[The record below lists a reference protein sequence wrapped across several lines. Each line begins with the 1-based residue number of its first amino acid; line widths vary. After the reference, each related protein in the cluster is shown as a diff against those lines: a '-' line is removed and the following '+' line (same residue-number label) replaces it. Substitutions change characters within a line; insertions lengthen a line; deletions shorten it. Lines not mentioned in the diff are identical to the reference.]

1 MSNGLLYIAG
11 FVSLVLAA
19 LFAVPYFVDWNGY
32 RGVFEEE
39 ATRILGREVRVGGN
53 VNVRL
58 LPAPFVRF
66 EKLRIADTTGIVG
79 EPFFRADSFTMR
91 LSVPPLLKG
100 VIEANEIELKRPVLR
115 LALDGD
121 GGGNWRSFSITP
133 GALPFVPAD
142 VTLQSVKIVDGL
154 VTLQGPKGNTF
165 AELDGLNGELKADSI
180 QGPFAFKG
188 TTKWH
193 DADREVRIATDAAD
207 AEGAVRFKTT
217 IRGAK
222 HDNAYT
228 VEGRLLD
235 LKGSPRVTG
244 EVTAKLEL
252 DAPPAAAQPP
262 PTGDGKAAE
271 TTQAPL
277 VDFKSGFTGDAK
289 SLKLEGI
296 TLSFD
301 RVGQPQLISGSAA
314 ASWTD
319 AFTVELNLA
328 SRWLD
333 LDRISGSSAGESPF
347 DTARGFISAVMQ
359 SLPTEAETKVRF
371 DLDQATLGG
380 EAVSG
385 IRIEVARN
393 SGALLLKELRA
404 GLPGGAKLALYGAA
418 AENAEPGAFRGELAL
433 RGTSLAR
440 FLNWVAKDDSVAE
453 AIRSDGPF
461 ALQGRFGMNAQ
472 SVDLTEAGAEIGGTP
487 LTGEVHYR
495 AGERARLAVVLQGQQ
510 IDAAKLW
517 PAGVGYLKGL
527 LAGPADTADAATTDA
542 KRPHWLDTARSD
554 LSLRLRAGSLATGRQ
569 PLHDVDFD
577 IALEQG
583 QFALRA
589 CKFVTDD
596 GLSFDLDGRV
606 ADVAG
611 DRKGTLHWV
620 VAAPDKNAFTSLV
633 RLWDLPDNVTEQV
646 ARYAALMP
654 MRLAGTIRLGERGK
668 TTADI
673 LADGSLLGGRLAADA
688 RLDGGLANWRA
699 ASTDLAITVD
709 SPDVVQAL
717 NALAVRSGGPA
728 PERRERPGQFF
739 VKAVGVPAN
748 GMLTAATVKAA
759 GLYLAYDGKVGLAA
773 DGTHSFNGD
782 VRVSSRELGDVM
794 AIAGLGN
801 GSAPRGVSVIGALKM
816 VSTNQT
822 IELKPQQLAVGGSNV
837 AGTVALAYP
846 AEGPAIVTAQLQVDS
861 ATIPGLLGL
870 AVDRG
875 ATAAVP
881 EQPATATQAKPV
893 AEAKPVADAKSIWPE
908 SPFDFAA
915 LDGIDG
921 KLGIAFDTLS
931 LEEGMA
937 ISKAQLE
944 VQLAPGKITLTKLE
958 GSALGGTLAAKA
970 TLEKGPGGATLNG
983 DVQLSGAHLTTA
995 AANDAAKA
1003 DNPAATL
1010 SLEFSGRGA
1019 TPDGLIAVAS
1029 GKGAIELGDMAMR
1042 VPTPLAV
1049 VATSEAVLSG
1059 GAGGSGDELI
1069 AALKSKIADSEVKV
1083 GPRKIAIDV
1092 ADGAAK
1098 LEAFTLP
1105 SPAGTTTVTT
1115 TVDLSSLMVDSAW
1128 LLEPRAPD
1136 VEQPDKPR
1144 KGALPSVSF
1153 VYVGPLK
1160 DAWMLQPRITADQL
1174 ERELAIRKME
1184 LDADQLE
1191 RLHKAD
1197 AERAQR
1203 EDERRK
1209 SLETD
1214 QSAPSPQ
1221 PGPQPAPGPG
1231 PGAAAA
1237 PPGANP
1243 AATPPVGGAPAPQP
1257 QATAPIAPSPLA
1269 PAPLPPTPL
1278 GELGGDPVPALP
1290 GAEAQIP
1297 PLPPVDG
1304 NPATLP
1310 PSAAAAQPLPPGAN
1324 RAPQRR
1330 VQRRQDPVG
1339 DQVLRALQNST
1350 N

>member
-11 FVSLVLAA
+11 FISLVLAA

-39 ATRILGREVRVGGN
+39 ASRILGREVRVGGN

-79 EPFFRADSFTMR
+79 EPFFRAESFTMR

-100 VIEANEIELKRPVLR
+100 IIEANEIELKRPVLR

-121 GGGNWRSFSITP
+121 GGGNWRSLSITP
-133 GALPFVPAD
+133 GALPFVPAG
-142 VTLQSVKIVDGL
+142 VTLQSVKIVEGL

-165 AELDGLNGELKADSI
+165 AELDGLNGELKADSM
-180 QGPFAFKG
+180 QGPFSFRG

-193 DADREVRIATDAAD
+193 DADREVRIATDAVD

-217 IRGAK
+217 IRGTK
-222 HDNAYT
+222 RDNAYT
-228 VEGRLLD
+228 IEGRLLD
-235 LKGSPRVTG
+235 LKGNPRVTG

-252 DAPPAAAQPP
+252 DAPAVPSTQSPSP
-262 PTGDGKAAE
+262 SIGGEAE
-271 TTQAPL
+271 TAQQPV

-289 SLKLEGI
+289 SLQLDGI

-319 AFTVELNLA
+319 AFTVDLNLA

-333 LDRISGSSAGESPF
+333 LDRISGGSAVQSPF
-347 DTARGFISAVMQ
+347 DTARGFVSAVIQ
-359 SLPTEAETKVRF
+359 SLPSEAETKVRF

-380 EAVSG
+380 EAVSNV
-385 IRIEVARN
+385 RIEVARN

-440 FLNWVAKDDSVAE
+440 FLNWAAKDDSVAE

-461 ALQGRFGMNAQ
+461 ALQGRFSMNAQ
-472 SVDLTEAGAEIGGTP
+472 SVDLTEAGAEVGGTP

-510 IDAAKLW
+510 IDAARLW
-517 PAGVGYLKGL
+517 PAGVGYIKGL
-527 LAGPADTADAATTDA
+527 LAGGTGEDSAKADA
-542 KRPHWLDTARSD
+542 KRPHWLDTSRSD
-554 LSLRLRAGSLATGRQ
+554 LSLRLRAGTLATGRQ
-569 PLHDVDFD
+569 PLRDVDFD

-583 QFALRA
+583 QFAMRA

-596 GLSFDLDGRV
+596 GLAFELDGRV

-611 DRKGTLHWV
+611 DRKGSLHWV
-620 VAAPDKNAFTSLV
+620 VAAPDKNSFTSFV
-633 RLWDLPDNVTEQV
+633 RLWDLPDDQAEQ
-646 ARYAALMP
+646 AKRYVPLTP
-654 MRLAGTIRLGERGK
+654 MRLAGTVRLGDRGK
-668 TTADI
+668 TSADI
-673 LADGSLLGGRLAADA
+673 QADGSVMGGRLVANA

-699 ASTDLAITVD
+699 SDTDIAITID
-709 SPDVVQAL
+709 SSDVVQTL
-717 NALAVRSGGPA
+717 NALAARVGSPA

-739 VKAVGVPAN
+739 VKAVGIPAN
-748 GMLTAATVKAA
+748 GMLTTATVKAA
-759 GLYLAYDGKVGLAA
+759 GIYLAYDGNVGVAA
-773 DGTHSFNGD
+773 GGARSFNGD
-782 VRVSSRELGDVM
+782 VRVSSRELGDIM

-801 GSAPRGVSVIGALKM
+801 GSAPRGVPVIGAMKM
-816 VSTNQT
+816 VSSNQT
-822 IELKPQQLAVGGSNV
+822 IELKPQLLAVGGSKV

-846 AEGPAIVTAQLQVDS
+846 AEGPAIVTAQLQVDQ
-861 ATIPGLLGL
+861 ATIPGLLAI

-881 EQPATATQAKPV
+881 EQPPAQPKTAAN
-893 AEAKPVADAKSIWPE
+893 AKSVWPE

-915 LDGIDG
+915 LDGIEG
-921 KLGIAFDTLS
+921 KLGIGFDTLS
-931 LEEGMA
+931 LEDGMA
-937 ISKAQLE
+937 ISKAQIE
-944 VQLAPGKITLTKLE
+944 VQLGPGKITLAKLE
-958 GSALGGTLAAKA
+958 GRALGGTLAAKA
-970 TLEKGPGGATLNG
+970 TLEKEPGGASLSGN
-983 DVQLSGAHLTTA
+983 VQLDGAHLTFAGA
-995 AANDAAKA
+995 AASDAGQGADAA
-1003 DNPAATL
+1003 ATM

-1019 TPDGLIAVAS
+1019 TPDGLIAVAV
-1029 GKGAIELGDMAMR
+1029 GKGEIQLGDMSMR

-1069 AALKSKIADSEVKV
+1069 AALKAKIADSEVKV

-1105 SPAGTTTVTT
+1105 SQAGTTTVTT
-1115 TVDLSSLMVDSAW
+1115 TVDLASLMVDSSW
-1128 LLEPRAPD
+1128 LLEPKAPD

-1144 KGALPSVSF
+1144 KGALPSITF

-1160 DAWMLQPRITADQL
+1160 DAWTLQPRVTADQL

-1214 QSAPSPQ
+1214 QSAPTPQ
-1221 PGPQPAPGPG
+1221 PTPGEAGVTPPGAAVPIAPAPGT
-1231 PGAAAA
+1231 GALQPQAAV
-1237 PPGANP
+1237 PI
-1243 AATPPVGGAPAPQP
+1243 APAP
-1257 QATAPIAPSPLA
+1257 AAPTPLA
-1269 PAPLPPTPL
+1269 PTQIGVPDA
-1278 GELGGDPVPALP
+1278 DQVPALP

-1297 PLPPVDG
+1297 PLPDDT
-1304 NPATLP
+1304 NPAATLP
-1310 PSAAAAQPLPPGAN
+1310 SSATAAQQPVPPGAN

-1330 VQRRQDPVG
+1330 VQRRQVPVG